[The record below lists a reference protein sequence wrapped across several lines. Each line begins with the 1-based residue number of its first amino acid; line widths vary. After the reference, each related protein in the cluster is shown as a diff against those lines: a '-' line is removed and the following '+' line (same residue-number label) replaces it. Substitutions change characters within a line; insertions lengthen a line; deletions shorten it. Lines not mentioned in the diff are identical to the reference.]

1 MIGNIA
7 VEEIEKKRPLLD
19 ELSQKIWNKPEAG
32 FREYEACKNVSELL
46 RAEGFEVEVGVGG
59 VPTAIKASF
68 GSGHPVI
75 GFMGEFDALPG
86 LNQKVSTKK
95 EAFIDGAYGHGCG
108 HNLLCTAHVGAV
120 IGLKEE
126 MIRENLPGTIVFYAC
141 PGEELLTGKPLMAR
155 GGAFEGLDVAVNF
168 HPNKISEATVG
179 VSTAVNS
186 MKFHFKGKSSHAA
199 NAPENGRSALD
210 AVELTDIAANYLREH
225 VTSDVRIHYTITDG
239 GIVPNVVP
247 DKATVWY
254 YVRAFSRDAVEDA
267 YERLVK
273 IAKGAAMMT
282 ETEVEVE
289 FLGGCYNTMNNQVLA
304 EVVAECMNEIPQE
317 PWTEEEIAFAAAL
330 DAESAAS
337 AEATRKKYG
346 LPADTHLYTGP
357 GKVTN
362 FNSYGSTDIGDVM
375 HIVPTAYF
383 FTCCTNMGAP
393 AHSWQF
399 ASCAGSSIGEK
410 GMIYAAKIMAK
421 YGAKILNDTTI
432 VDKATKLFQEQMAGK
447 TYKCPIPDGVGVP
460 E

>member
-95 EAFIDGAYGHGCG
+95 EAIIDGAYGHGCG

-432 VDKATKLFQEQMAGK
+432 VEKATKLFQEQMAGK